1 MFSYILP
8 LLILTLL
15 IFAIMKKVS
24 VYSAFTS
31 GIKKTFPLI
40 YSLFPYL
47 CSIFIMTELFS
58 ASGLSDKFIKFLSP
72 FFEKI
77 GIPSE
82 LTPLIVLKPFSGS
95 GSLATLSEILSS
107 CGADSYVSRCACCIY
122 GSSETIFYVSAVYFA
137 RCKNKKL
144 TASIAISLFS
154 SFCSCLFACLICKF
168 L

>member
-15 IFAIMKKVS
+15 LYCLIKKIN
-24 VYSAFTS
+24 VYSVFTN

-47 CSIFIMTELFS
+47 CSIFVMTELFS

-77 GIPSE
+77 GIPKE
-82 LTPLIVLKPFSGS
+82 LTPLIILKPFSGS

-107 CGADSYVSRCACCIY
+107 CGADSYIGRCASCIY

-137 RCKNKKL
+137 RCKNKRL
-144 TASIAISLFS
+144 TTSIVISLFASFS
-154 SFCSCLFACLICKF
+154 SCIIACLLCKIM
-168 L
+168 